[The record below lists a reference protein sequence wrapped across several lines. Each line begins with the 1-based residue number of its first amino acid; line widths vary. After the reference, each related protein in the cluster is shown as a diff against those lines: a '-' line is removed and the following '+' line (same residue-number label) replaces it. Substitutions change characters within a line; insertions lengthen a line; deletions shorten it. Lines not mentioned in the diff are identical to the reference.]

1 MLLNG
6 AACFLQPL
14 CLITAPPC
22 PGSALTIGQ
31 SQKSELPAPAPPQ
44 DRASFKQD
52 PRFNEI
58 MSDIEKGMFGDKEYF
73 KPLVDSVSNM
83 QV

>member
-1 MLLNG
+1 M
-6 AACFLQPL
+6 QPIYHQEL
-14 CLITAPPC
+14 DTPINTPTEQTATPNYKLPC
-22 PGSALTIGQ
+22 CPSSL
-31 SQKSELPAPAPPQ
+31 SRPQ